1 MHIYIKLAMGDRS
14 RKEFLQ
20 VMNRPNRYISRA
32 ALEDTQVSFEAL
44 RWYYEGKDW
53 LCDRIDKLEEDLYLL
68 KNMTPYGAI
77 NYIRKGIGY
86 DEYLKD
92 YAAYRKLKTED
103 FYEVLEE
110 LAESA
115 KGYKTYPEWFKH
127 MEEYTQNLKE
137 QAKNLYDKIE
147 DLGLKLDI
155 NEEEVKGFF
164 DKIIEFFKN
173 LFSGNQE

>member
-1 MHIYIKLAMGDRS
+1 M
-14 RKEFLQ
+14 
-20 VMNRPNRYISRA
+20 V
-32 ALEDTQVSFEAL
+32 
-44 RWYYEGKDW
+44 
-53 LCDRIDKLEEDLYLL
+53 
-68 KNMTPYGAI
+68 NMTNLAEQEEAAEPVSYTHLGAI

-137 QAKNLYDKIE
+137 QAKNQPVQRQGVIISTLHSIK
-147 DLGLKLDI
+147 GL
-155 NEEEVKGFF
+155 EF
-164 DKIIEFFKN
+164 DKVFLMDANEGTIPVSYTHLICEIRVDK
-173 LFSGNQE
+173 